1 MATNWTPAHRLRWTE
16 QDIETLRKY
25 WDCGPGVVAFHLNER
40 LPYRTVGAVKAKAR
54 KLGLNRRV
62 KR

>member
-16 QDIETLRKY
+16 QDIDVLRKY

-40 LPYRTVGAVKAKAR
+40 
-54 KLGLNRRV
+54 
-62 KR
+62 